1 MSLLLLWDAN
11 QIEKTLQI
19 AALTYQEFATRSMLA
34 IAQDVR
40 FGGAIAFGL

>member
-19 AALTYQEFATRSMLA
+19 AALTYQEFEARSMLA
-34 IAQDVR
+34 ITQDVR
-40 FGGAIAFGL
+40 FGCAIAFDL